1 MPTTSGTGSECTK
14 NAVLKCVKNNR
25 KASIRH
31 DMMIPSL
38 AIIDP
43 LLTLTVPSHVTA
55 HVGLDALCQL
65 IEPFTSNLP
74 NPITDALAK
83 EGITRAVRSL
93 KIAVNDGSNVS
104 AREDMAVASCLS
116 GLCLANSKLGAVHG
130 FASVLGGMFETAP
143 HGAICALLMP
153 PVFKKNIELLNK
165 LSINGDK
172 TAVERLQRYTQV
184 AAMVTGNP
192 SASALDG
199 ADWIEQLVRELKVP
213 TLTVLCKETITNGHI
228 TEIVSGTAVASS
240 TKGNPVTLSNDEL
253 KAIIQ
258 SVV

>member
-1 MPTTSGTGSECTK
+1 
-14 NAVLKCVKNNR
+14 
-25 KASIRH
+25 
-31 DMMIPSL
+31 MMIPSL

-116 GLCLANSKLGAVHG
+116 GLCLANSKLGQYHINPISLTHLLTYSLTGAVHG
-130 FASVLGGMFETAP
+130 FASVLGGMFETAS

-172 TAVERLQRYTQV
+172 TAGERLQRYTQV

-192 SASALDG
+192 NASAPDG

-213 TLTVLCKETITNGHI
+213 TLSVLCKETITDGHI

>member
-14 NAVLKCVKNNR
+14 NAVLKCIKNNR

-43 LLTLTVPSHVTA
+43 LLTLSVPPHVTA

-83 EGITRAVRSL
+83 EGIMRAVRSL
-93 KIAVNDGSNVS
+93 KVAVVDGANVS
-104 AREDMAVASCLS
+104 AREDMAIASCLS

-153 PVFKKNIELLNK
+153 PVFKKNIELLSR
-165 LSINGDK
+165 LSSDGDQV
-172 TAVERLQRYTQV
+172 ASERLLRYTQV
-184 AAMVTGNP
+184 AALVTGNP
-192 SASALDG
+192 NASALDG
-199 ADWIEQLVRELKVP
+199 AYWIEQLVRELQVP
-213 TLTVLCKETITNGHI
+213 SLSLLCKESINSSQI
-228 TEIVSGTAVASS
+228 DEIVSGTAVASS
-240 TKGNPVTLSNDEL
+240 TKGNPVVLSNEEL
-253 KAIIQ
+253 KSIIK